1 MKLSLFCLLIG
12 GAMPLG
18 GCVAG
23 MATSAVGMAVRG
35 AQGQPQDNSAL
46 APNAKDACS
55 AQAAPYGKVQIIDMQ
70 QVSIDK
76 IKVWGTADDGTT
88 RRSFECNFGT
98 KVTGFKL
105 RTIATRR

>member
-1 MKLSLFCLLIG
+1 MKPLLICG
-12 GAMPLG
+12 LLASALPLG
-18 GCVAG
+18 GCVASI
-23 MATSAVGMAVRG
+23 ASSAVGMAVRG
-35 AQGQPQDNSAL
+35 AQGQPQDNSYL

-55 AQAAPYGKVQIIDMQ
+55 ARAAPYGKVQIIDMQ

-105 RTIATRR
+105 RTIATSH